1 MQLILSTA
9 IQSKPAWLVVFSWP
23 CVLAMEGLTVC
34 NRFTGPSRDKSVSCF
49 CVVFWFFGKQSSTMA
64 RRASTSSLPA
74 RGLKKW
80 LKKPLRQK
88 LAQAAIAVGAA
99 GMLAGALLAGYAFLI
114 VEPNLPA
121 LDTLI
126 DYRPKIPL
134 RVYTADNVLIGEFG
148 DERRDFVPIAQMP
161 PAMKNALIAIEDSY
175 FYQHGGVDYTGIA
188 RAALANLRNSK
199 SQG

>member
-1 MQLILSTA
+1 
-9 IQSKPAWLVVFSWP
+9 
-23 CVLAMEGLTVC
+23 
-34 NRFTGPSRDKSVSCF
+34 
-49 CVVFWFFGKQSSTMA
+49 MA
-64 RRASTSSLPA
+64 RRASTSSSPA

-80 LKKPLRQK
+80 LKTPLRQK

-99 GMLAGALLAGYAFLI
+99 GMQSGALLAGYAFLI

-134 RVYTADNVLIGEFG
+134 RVYTADYVLIGEFE

-161 PAMKNALIAIEDSY
+161 PALNIALIAIEDCD
-175 FYQHGGVDYTGIA
+175 FYQHGGVDYTKNA
-188 RAALANLRNSK
+188 RAAMLI
-199 SQG
+199 